1 MEAASKIST
10 RMNRKVVLR
19 QRPQGTPLDTDFEI
33 VDEHVAPLTHGEVLV
48 QVDVL
53 SIDAFIRTVLDEGGY
68 HSTTGIGHPVTALGV
83 GQVLESNAEGLVA
96 GDWVFGPLGAQMFA
110 TLPGGAVRKLDT
122 TSVSPT
128 AYLGALG
135 LTTGMT
141 AYFGIFEVGAVKPG
155 ETVVVSGAAGAVGSI
170 AGQLAR
176 LAGAGRVIGIAG
188 GPDKVS
194 FLVDELGF
202 DAAIDYKHENVE
214 ARLRELA
221 PEGVNVF
228 YDNVGG
234 DILDAVLMNI
244 VEGSRVVIC
253 GAISQYQHM
262 DDVRGPRNYL
272 KLAERHARMEG
283 FAVTHFHAQFPRAEQ
298 ALGEWLNRGELVMRE
313 HYEHGVE
320 NFPATLRILL
330 NGGHQGKL
338 LLRVYPTDA
347 AVSDINPD
355 QPAIKPQSNP

>member
-1 MEAASKIST
+1 MGADTKHGVQV
-10 RMNRKVVLR
+10 NRKVVLR
-19 QRPQGTPLDTDFEI
+19 HRPHGTPLDTDFELVEEV
-33 VDEHVAPLTHGEVLV
+33 VDPPTPGHVLV

-68 HSTTGIGHPVTALGV
+68 HATAHIGRAVTALGV
-83 GQVLESNAEGLVA
+83 GRIIKSNADGLEP
-96 GDWVFGPLGAQMFA
+96 GDHVFGPLGAQTIA
-110 TLPGGAVRKLDT
+110 ALPGPALRKLDVS
-122 TSVSPT
+122 SVPAT

-141 AYFGIFEVGAVKPG
+141 AYFGIFEVGAVAKG
-155 ETVVVSGAAGAVGSI
+155 DTVVVSGAAGAVGSI

-188 GPDKVS
+188 GPAKVA
-194 FLVDELGF
+194 FLVNELGF
-202 DAAIDYKHENVE
+202 DAAIDYKNEDVG

-221 PEGVNVF
+221 PHGVNVF

-234 DILDAVLMNI
+234 DVLDAVLMEI

-253 GAISQYQHM
+253 GAISQYQQM

-283 FAVTHFHAQFPRAEQ
+283 FAVTHFHSRFAE
-298 ALGEWLNRGELVMRE
+298 AEAELAGWLKSGELVMRE
-313 HYEHGVE
+313 HYETGVE
-320 NFPATLRILL
+320 NFPAALRLLL

-338 LLRVYPTDA
+338 LLRVGPTA
-347 AVSDINPD
+347 EING
-355 QPAIKPQSNP
+355 